1 MGSGFYDEVKNDAI
15 IKIIMIIIIIIIIV
29 FFILIFKKTPQIQ
42 MREIEKKR
50 EREYVC
56 MRVKKKGIYISR
68 TFIYRDFCST
78 VKLASFKGRGKTC
91 SI

>member
-1 MGSGFYDEVKNDAI
+1 
-15 IKIIMIIIIIIIIV
+15 
-29 FFILIFKKTPQIQ
+29 

>member
-29 FFILIFKKTPQIQ
+29 FFILIFKKNPQIQ

-56 MRVKKKGIYISR
+56 MRVKKKAY
-68 TFIYRDFCST
+68 T
-78 VKLASFKGRGKTC
+78 LAELS
-91 SI
+91 SIVIFVAQLN